1 MSDLLVIS
9 LRKIKGSSFQRMAAQ
24 VEQCHRW
31 FIQCVCANGHK
42 WARPDYSC
50 KNRLCPYEMRARSTK
65 AVHKFGAVLKALRDP
80 RYLVL
85 TVENC
90 QLEML
95 GRAITDLFSAFERL
109 RHSKLWAN
117 VRGAIAVLEI
127 TFNRETRTWH
137 PHLNVIFDG
146 HYIGKAE
153 LDAVWFRVT
162 LKRGRITWISRANRR
177 TIPELLKY
185 ITKLAD
191 FVDIPEAV
199 EWFLRATRGRRFI
212 RTYGSLYRFS
222 FEEERETRG
231 QGHDVCPDC
240 GSPDVQVLSYNQ
252 PFQHV
257 YHDDSGILRVGES
270 VCGQGRTSGRCF
282 T

>member
-1 MSDLLVIS
+1 MKVL
-9 LRKIKGSSFQRMAAQ
+9 
-24 VEQCHRW
+24 
-31 FIQCVCANGHK
+31 
-42 WARPDYSC
+42 
-50 KNRLCPYEMRARSTK
+50 
-65 AVHKFGAVLKALRDP
+65 HKFGRVLKAFCDP
-80 RYLVL
+80 RYVVL

-90 QLEML
+90 ELEKL

-137 PHLNVIFDG
+137 PHLNVILDG
-146 HYIGKAE
+146 PYIAKAE
-153 LDAVWFRVT
+153 LDAAWFRVT
-162 LKRGRITWISRANRR
+162 LKRGRITWIRRANRR

-185 ITKLAD
+185 ITKLTD

-199 EWFLRATRGRRFI
+199 EWFLRATRGRRFV

-222 FEEERETRG
+222 FEDEEQETRG

-240 GSPDVQVLSYNQ
+240 GSPDVQELSTTLR
-252 PFQHV
+252 FQDV
-257 YHDDSGILRVGES
+257 YYDDSGTLRYHQS
-270 VCGQGRTSGRCF
+270 LCGHTRTHGRCP